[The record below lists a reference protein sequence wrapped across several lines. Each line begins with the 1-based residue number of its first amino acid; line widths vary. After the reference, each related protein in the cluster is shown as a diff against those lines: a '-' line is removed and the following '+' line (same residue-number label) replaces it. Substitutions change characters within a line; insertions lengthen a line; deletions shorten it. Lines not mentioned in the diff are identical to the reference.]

1 MMRQHLRGIPSRTGT
16 RSTPRAVHR
25 KRPARRRREALARA
39 GFGTCALTVLAL
51 LAVLAGAV
59 LATHGPSAAG
69 PTPSP
74 SPQAVAGPPHGPTLP
89 APDKSQGGPER
100 PDAQQRDRARDT
112 GRVGTASDGDSRAVR
127 PRTVQLVPGDTLY
140 GLAREH
146 HTTVKALQR
155 ANGLGTSTLIYA
167 GDTLRLAGGDGARSD
182 ASASRT
188 GSGHG
193 VTGPSALKRA
203 ASAPAADAAVR
214 TGAAEAI
221 GYARAQLGKPYVWGG
236 TGPRGY
242 DCSGLVMRAWAAAR
256 VDLPRTTWSQR
267 HEGKAITRAGL
278 VPGDLIISNNGGH
291 VQLYIGDGKVIH
303 APGTGRTVTTAPL
316 PGPSAVVSYRHIT
329 P

>member
-1 MMRQHLRGIPSRTGT
+1 M
-16 RSTPRAVHR
+16 
-25 KRPARRRREALARA
+25 E
-39 GFGTCALTVLAL
+39 
-51 LAVLAGAV
+51 
-59 LATHGPSAAG
+59 
-69 PTPSP
+69 
-74 SPQAVAGPPHGPTLP
+74 
-89 APDKSQGGPER
+89 
-100 PDAQQRDRARDT
+100 
-112 GRVGTASDGDSRAVR
+112 DSRSARPKTVR
-127 PRTVQLVPGDTLY
+127 LVAGDTLY

-167 GDTLRLAGGDGARSD
+167 GDTLRLAGGDGAKSH
-182 ASASRT
+182 APASRT

-193 VTGPSALKRA
+193 MTGPSAPKRVA
-203 ASAPAADAAVR
+203 AAPAADAPVR

-221 GYARAQLGKPYVWGG
+221 GYARAQLGKPYAWGG

-242 DCSGLVMRAWAAAR
+242 DCSGLVMRAWAAAG

-267 HEGKAITRAGL
+267 HAGKATTRAGL

-303 APGTGRTVTTAPL
+303 APGTGRTVTTTQL
-316 PGPSAVVSYRHIT
+316 PNPSTVVSYRHIT